1 MNKVIVQ
8 QHHIC
13 VAVSP
18 ARLAVIG
25 QLMCNST
32 LRRPLPSIC
41 DSSEAALLNNYSSGG
56 ILISL
61 LRAEQLLYKN
71 NRASL
76 PALLFKE

>member
-1 MNKVIVQ
+1 MNKATVQ

-41 DSSEAALLNNYSSGG
+41 GSSEAALLNGCHPRAAGNFGSSGK
-56 ILISL
+56 L
-61 LRAEQLLYKN
+61 L
-71 NRASL
+71 
-76 PALLFKE
+76 